1 MKLRKK
7 KRIIIIRIVVRSF
20 VLPFFLSFASLSS
33 VDDNPRL
40 NKRHT
45 SARRERERER
55 ERDVHALFALV
66 KACPEKKGEEKKK
79 DAKHTNKKK
88 HLFSKYPKPYIEKL
102 RP

>member
-45 SARRERERER
+45 SARRERER
-55 ERDVHALFALV
+55 DVHALFALV
-66 KACPEKKGEEKKK
+66 KACPEKKREEKKK